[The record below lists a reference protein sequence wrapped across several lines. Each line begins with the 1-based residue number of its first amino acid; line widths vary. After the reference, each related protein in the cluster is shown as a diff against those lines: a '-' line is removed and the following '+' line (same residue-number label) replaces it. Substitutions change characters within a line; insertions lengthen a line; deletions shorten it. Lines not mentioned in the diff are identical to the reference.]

1 MVKRKLTK
9 LKMRKRQRK
18 LKEAIHPNEVPLLVL
33 KVHLHSL
40 TLTAHWCCSRAA
52 RALEQ
57 GKYCMCLCLSDLSER
72 KQISLVKTFNFLI
85 LYLGMVLGSLA
96 KPIMK
101 MTAKWVSFYDQV
113 HLDGVSQPQASESH
127 RDFGLCIHRL
137 IYYRPFLFSS
147 PTEDED
153 GLSLTKDN
161 SHNSSFEL
169 TSSTLPSY
177 QPVSR
182 ATGKGLSAAMFRS
195 PSPCFFRPSFL
206 SSASKVSP
214 FF

>member
-1 MVKRKLTK
+1 MVKRKPTK

-113 HLDGVSQPQASESH
+113 HLDGVSQPQACESH
-127 RDFGLCIHRL
+127 RDFGLRIHRL
-137 IYYRPFLFSS
+137 IIIDLFCSLLQQKTRMGFPWPRTIAITAASNWRAPHSHHTSRWAAPQAKVFLQPCSVHLRPASS
-147 PTEDED
+147 D
-153 GLSLTKDN
+153 
-161 SHNSSFEL
+161 
-169 TSSTLPSY
+169 
-177 QPVSR
+177 PVS
-182 ATGKGLSAAMFRS
+182 SAQPPRLA
-195 PSPCFFRPSFL
+195 
-206 SSASKVSP
+206 P